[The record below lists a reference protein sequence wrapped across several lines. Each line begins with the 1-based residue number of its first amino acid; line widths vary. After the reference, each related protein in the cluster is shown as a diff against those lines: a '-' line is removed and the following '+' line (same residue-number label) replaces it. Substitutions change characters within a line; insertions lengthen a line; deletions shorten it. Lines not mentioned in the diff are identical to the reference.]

1 MKISILLPVYNMEK
15 YLAET
20 LNSLLR
26 QTFQDFELVLVDDA
40 SSDRSPEI
48 AREYAEKFTMC
59 RIIRNETNQHL
70 ARTLN
75 IGLQACQ
82 GEYVFRID
90 ADDCLTP
97 DALEKM
103 VKTLERDTGL
113 NGVVCDALRVDP
125 KGRPSRIL
133 LTLTEDYYLKK
144 SMLFRTA
151 FGGQPCLIRR
161 DVWFAAGLHAEHLR
175 AGSDRD
181 IGIKMAKHIR
191 IAGIPER
198 LYIYREHADNIT
210 SNSKGYKNSPEYL
223 EHFCSLTESVFQPED
238 YINDWAQVR
247 RHKILEF
254 DYAPERQRKYAN
266 TILRCALHL
275 ALLGHRSE
283 SLDELKKAQF
293 LAPWLNYQAFVL
305 LLRLGVRDLRNF
317 WVNMNCWF
325 KYAYDDLNIVDVK

>member
-15 YLAET
+15 YLAQT
-20 LNSLLR
+20 LTAIAE
-26 QTFQDFELVLVDDA
+26 QTFREFELIAIDDC
-40 SSDRSPEI
+40 STDNSPEI
-48 AREYAEKFTMC
+48 LRQFASKFPSLK
-59 RIIRNETNQHL
+59 IIRNSTNQH
-70 ARTLN
+70 AAGTMN
-75 IGLQACQ
+75 IGLKACQ
-82 GEYVFRID
+82 SDYVFRND
-90 ADDCLTP
+90 ADDWLRP

-103 VKTLERDTGL
+103 IKTLEKDTSL
-113 NGVVCDALRVDP
+113 NAVVCDALRVDAQGQP
-125 KGRPSRIL
+125 KRLL
-133 LTLTEDYYLKK
+133 LTLTEDYFLKK
-144 SMLFRTA
+144 CELFRMA

-181 IGIKMAKHIR
+181 IGIKMIRHIR

-223 EHFCSLTESVFQPED
+223 EHFRRLTESVFRPED

-247 RHKILEF
+247 RHKTLEF

-275 ALLGHRSE
+275 ALLGRRPE
-283 SLDELKKAQF
+283 ALEELKKAQF
-293 LAPWLNYQAFVL
+293 LAPRINYQAFAL

-325 KYAYDDLNIVDVK
+325 KYAYDDLNIVDLK